1 MKNEKIEALQT
12 ANEYLDKLKSG
23 INKVI
28 NLIEEDNEGKA
39 CNYLSDI
46 TEGIDWISQVI
57 TLTADIQKE
66 KIELGDI
73 NEKLTEAVEA
83 LENEDYNL
91 LGDIFKYEILPIL
104 ESMHKQIKVCIL
116 N

>member
-1 MKNEKIEALQT
+1 MENEKFEALQT
-12 ANEYLDKLKSG
+12 ANEYLDKLKNG
-23 INKVI
+23 ISKVI
-28 NLIEEDNEGKA
+28 NLLEEEKEGEA
-39 CNYLSDI
+39 CNYLADI
-46 TEGIDWISQVI
+46 TEGIDWISQVV

-104 ESMHKQIKVCIL
+104 ENMHKQVKVCIL